1 MDCSTST
8 LEFLKMKWLIGSLY
22 NVDNFFGP
30 DSNDGT
36 HKYPQSSNVSQ
47 QRFSTSEGILSPAFT
62 ELSSIFPKKMLF

>member
-8 LEFLKMKWLIGSLY
+8 LEFLKMKWLIGSFY

-36 HKYPQSSNVSQ
+36 H
-47 QRFSTSEGILSPAFT
+47 ILNRAM
-62 ELSSIFPKKMLF
+62 FPKLHYGLDHL

>member
-8 LEFLKMKWLIGSLY
+8 VEFLKMKWLIGSLY

-36 HKYPQSSNVSQ
+36 H
-47 QRFSTSEGILSPAFT
+47 ILNRAM
-62 ELSSIFPKKMLF
+62 FPKLHYRPDHLCIIKVN

>member
-8 LEFLKMKWLIGSLY
+8 LEFLKMKWLIGSFY

-36 HKYPQSSNVSQ
+36 H
-47 QRFSTSEGILSPAFT
+47 ILNRAM
-62 ELSSIFPKKMLF
+62 FPKLHYGLDHLLIIKVN